1 MASFQYEALKISD
14 RSRING
20 VISAASEKEAREML
34 REQNL
39 IPTKIAVLTNDA
51 VQAGKKKG
59 GFATFLQNVG
69 GIGAKDKI
77 AFTRNIGMMIR
88 AGIPVMEALLYYE
101 NYASNP
107 KFRKVVAQLRQD
119 ILSGYSFSQA
129 LAKHK
134 TVFDDV
140 YVNVTKA
147 GERAGEL
154 DQTMNRLTHLL
165 TKAEQ
170 LKMKIVSAAVYPIIV
185 VVILAIVLLIMFILV
200 LPTFAEIYKQM
211 NVKLPLITQ
220 IMMGI
225 SSALRNYWFISFPI
239 LGFSLFGISKFV
251 KSPTGKS
258 LVDEQVLKVP
268 VLGELIKYTQ
278 SSNFVSTMYVSF
290 GAGLPITDALFL
302 ATETL
307 THTQIKAAYKKVN
320 MQIQAGQRLAIALAA
335 TGYVPD
341 IVMLMISTG
350 EESGDLEKMLEAS
363 YDYLEEEISHRVG
376 ILTSLMEPVMLM
388 VIGTVVGFVALSI
401 YLPLFSVYDH
411 IH

>member
-51 VQAGKKKG
+51 VRAGKKKG
-59 GFATFLQNVG
+59 GFASLIQNLS

-107 KFRKVVAQLRQD
+107 KFRKIVSQVRQD

-170 LKMKIVSAAVYPIIV
+170 LKMKIVSASVYPVIV
-185 VVILAIVLLIMFILV
+185 VVILAIVLLIMFVFV

-211 NVKLPLITQ
+211 NVKLPMITQ

-225 SSALRNYWFISFPI
+225 SGALRNYWFISFPI

-268 VLGELIKYTQ
+268 VLGELVKYTQ
-278 SSNFVSTMYVSF
+278 SSHFVSTMFVSF

-307 THTQIKAAYKKVN
+307 SHTQIKAAFKNVN
-320 MQIQAGQRLAIALAA
+320 LQIQGGQRLAVALAA

-363 YDYLEEEISHRVG
+363 YDYLEEEINHRVG
-376 ILTSLMEPVMLM
+376 VLTSLMEPIMLM

>member
-20 VISAASEKEAREML
+20 VISAVSEKEAREML

-39 IPTKIAVLTNDA
+39 IPTKIVVLSSDA
-51 VQAGKKKG
+51 NRGGKKKG
-59 GFATFLQNVG
+59 GIGGFIQNITGV
-69 GIGAKDKI
+69 GAKDKI
-77 AFTRNIGMMIR
+77 AFTRNVGMMIR

-107 KFRKVVAQLRQD
+107 KFRKIVTQVRQD

-134 TVFDDV
+134 QVFDDV

-154 DQTMNRLTHLL
+154 DQTMGRLTHLL

-170 LKMKIVSAAVYPIIV
+170 LKMKIVSASVYPIIV
-185 VVILAIVLLIMFILV
+185 VVILCLVLLVMFLLV
-200 LPTFAEIYKQM
+200 LPTFADIYKQM
-211 NVKLPLITQ
+211 GVKLPLITQ
-220 IMMGI
+220 FMLAI
-225 SSALRNYWFISFPI
+225 SNALRNYWFISFPI
-239 LGFSLFGISKFV
+239 LGFSIFGITKFV

-258 LVDEQVLKVP
+258 IVDEQVLKVP
-268 VLGELIKYTQ
+268 VLGDLVKHTQ
-278 SSNFVSTMYVSF
+278 SSNFVSTLYVSF

-307 THTQIKAAYKKVN
+307 THTQIKAGFKSVN
-320 MQIQAGQRLAIALAA
+320 VQIQAGQRLAVALAA
-335 TGYVPD
+335 TGFVPD

-363 YDYLEEEISHRVG
+363 YDYLEEEIGHRVG
-376 ILTSLMEPVMLM
+376 ILTSLMEPIMLL
-388 VIGTVVGFVALSI
+388 VIGMVVGFVALSI